1 MIQRSDEEILQSRAK
16 ALASARVDSGSLAET
31 THDRYLVVLCGTD
44 RFVVALE
51 SVMEVFRASA
61 VTPLP
66 RAVAPLWG
74 LTSWRGSILPVI
86 AIDQSLPEHGSGV
99 IVILAMGTRVIAGLW
114 ANQVEA
120 EIAID
125 RNTIQPAQGVA
136 GIRGQLVSGVAPDAK
151 SVIDAES
158 LARMLDE
165 RTKAKDQAAATNSSG
180 IKV

>member
-1 MIQRSDEEILQSRAK
+1 MIKRSDEEILQSRAK
-16 ALASARVDSGSLAET
+16 ALASARVDSASLAEA

-44 RFVVALE
+44 RFVIALE
-51 SVMEVFRASA
+51 SVMEVFRASG

-66 RAVAPLWG
+66 RAAAPLWG

-86 AIDQSLPEHGSGV
+86 TIDESLPGQGSGV
-99 IVILAMGTRVIAGLW
+99 IVIIAIGSRVIAGLW
-114 ANQVEA
+114 ANQVES

-125 RNTIQPAQGVA
+125 RNTIQPPHALT
-136 GIRGQLVSGVAPDAK
+136 GIRAQLVSGVTPDAK

-158 LARMLDE
+158 VARLLDE
-165 RTKAKDQAAATNSSG
+165 RTKANDQTAAINSSG